1 MEETKRYD
9 ALIIGAGFA
18 GMYLVHKLRDQLGL
32 NVRAF
37 ERGDDVGGTWFW
49 NRYPGARCDV
59 ESVFYSYSFDDGLQ
73 QDWDWTER
81 YPAQEEILR
90 YANYVADRFHLRDA
104 IEFGTTVT
112 EAVFDEIS
120 NLWTIT
126 TDQGATATAPY
137 LISAV
142 GCLSVPLKPF
152 FPGLED
158 FKGRVYHTGEWP
170 TEPVDFAGRRVG
182 VIGTGS
188 SGIQIVPEIAAQ
200 ASHLTVFQR
209 TATFTVPARN
219 RPLTD
224 AERSQT
230 KALYPDIRQ
239 AARYSG
245 TGHLLDQP
253 IGSGQEADRTIARV
267 ELERRWWRG
276 GITVPTTFN
285 DTTVNLDSNAFISE
299 FVREKIR
306 SIVKDP
312 AVARRLEPHDYPIG
326 TKRIVLDA
334 GYYDTFNRKNVTL
347 VSIREQPFE
356 RITAHGVVAGGIEY
370 ELDDLVLATGY
381 DAMTGA
387 LRKIEIRGVGGQR
400 LADKWA
406 EGPKTYLGLAMHGFP
421 NLFLVTGPG
430 SPSVLSNMI
439 VSIEQHVEWIADYIA
454 HLRRAG
460 IHRAEASADA
470 EQNWVDHVNDLAN
483 QTLLPKAASWYMGAN
498 VPGKPRV
505 FMPYLGGVG
514 KYRRICDEVADN
526 GYMGFVHDSNEP
538 APVGDLA
545 QVRPRA
551 EEVVLTR
558 G

>member
-1 MEETKRYD
+1 MAENKRYD

-18 GMYLVHKLRDQLGL
+18 GMHLVHKLRDELGL
-32 NVRAF
+32 NVRVF
-37 ERGDDVGGTWFW
+37 ERGTGVGGTWFW

-59 ESVFYSYSFDDGLQ
+59 ESVFYSYSFDEELQ
-73 QDWDWTER
+73 QDWDWSER

-90 YANYVADRFHLRDA
+90 YANHVADRFHLREA
-104 IEFGTTVT
+104 IEFETSVT
-112 EAVFDEIS
+112 EAVFDDTTDT
-120 NLWTIT
+120 WTIT
-126 TDQGATATAPY
+126 TDRGTSATAPF

-142 GCLSVPLKPF
+142 GCLSVPLTPS
-152 FPGLED
+152 FPGLDD
-158 FKGRVYHTGEWP
+158 FEGDLHHTGSWP
-170 TEPVDFAGRRVG
+170 TEHVDFSGKRVG

-188 SGIQIVPEIAAQ
+188 SGIQIIPEIAKQ
-200 ASHLTVFQR
+200 AAHLTVFQR

-219 RPLTD
+219 RPLTED
-224 AERSQT
+224 ERTQT
-230 KALYPDIRQ
+230 KSLYPDIRQ

-245 TGHLLDQP
+245 TGHLLEQP
-253 IGSGQEADRTIARV
+253 IGSGREADRTQARV

-285 DTTVNLDSNAFISE
+285 DTTVNLDSNEFISE

-312 AVARRLEPHDYPIG
+312 AVARLLEPHDYPIG

-334 GYYDTFNRKNVTL
+334 GYYDTFNRENVTL
-347 VSIREQPFE
+347 VGVRDQPIE
-356 RITAHGVVAGGIEY
+356 RITARGVVVGGIEH
-370 ELDDLVLATGY
+370 ELDALVLATGY

-387 LRKIEIRGVGGQR
+387 LRKIDIRGLNGEKLV
-400 LADKWA
+400 DKWA
-406 EGPKTYLGLAMHGFP
+406 EGPKTYLGLATHGFP
-421 NLFLVTGPG
+421 NLLTVTGPG
-430 SPSVLSNMI
+430 SPSVLSNMVI
-439 VSIEQHVEWIADYIA
+439 SIEQHVEWIGDYIA
-454 HLRRAG
+454 YLRGEG
-460 IHRAEASADA
+460 IQRTEASAEA
-470 EQNWVDHVNDLAN
+470 EQNWVEHVNELAN
-483 QTLLPKAASWYMGAN
+483 RTLLPKAASWYMGAN

-526 GYMGFVHDSNEP
+526 GYMGFVHDSSDP
-538 APVGDLA
+538 TPVGDLSI
-545 QVRPRA
+545 VTPRV